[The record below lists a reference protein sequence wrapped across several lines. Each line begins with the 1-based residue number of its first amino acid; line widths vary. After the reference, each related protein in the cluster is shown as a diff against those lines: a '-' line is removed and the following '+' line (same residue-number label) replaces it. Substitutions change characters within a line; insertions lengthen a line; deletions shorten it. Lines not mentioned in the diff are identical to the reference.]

1 MLEDMSFD
9 DGEAYNNQLMP
20 IMRGEIQA
28 DPNRIVEVMMWEI
41 WEGMRAVD
49 RTLADMT
56 LEDTFV
62 FMRYGT

>member
-20 IMRGEIQA
+20 IMRGEVQP
-28 DPNRIVEVMMWEI
+28 DPERPVEVMMWEM
-41 WEGMRAVD
+41 WEGMRACD
-49 RTLADMT
+49 RDLADRT

-62 FMRYGT
+62 FMR